1 MDGSS
6 FKMLEL
12 TLSFKLDWSS
22 YIIPIVKTASQKI
35 GASIRSIKFIF
46 LDVALYLCESIMQP
60 CIEYCCH
67 VWAGCPSCYLELLDK
82 LQKQIYRN
90 LGPSLAACFELVPHH
105 QDVASLSFSV
115 GITLV
120 DDHLNWLN

>member
-1 MDGSS
+1 MDWG
-6 FKMLEL
+6 
-12 TLSFKLDWSS
+12 S
-22 YIIPIVKTASQKI
+22 YIIPIVKTASQKT

-46 LDVALYLCESIMQP
+46 LDVALYLGESTIQP

-67 VWAGCPSCYLELLDK
+67 VWAGSLSCYLELLDK
-82 LQKQIYRN
+82 LQKRIYRN

-105 QDVASLSFSV
+105 QNVARLSFSV